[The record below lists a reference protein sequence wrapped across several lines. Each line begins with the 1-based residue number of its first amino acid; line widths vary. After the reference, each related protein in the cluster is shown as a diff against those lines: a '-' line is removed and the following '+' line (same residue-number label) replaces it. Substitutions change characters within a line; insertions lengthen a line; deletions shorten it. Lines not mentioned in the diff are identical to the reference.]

1 MAGKREHQA
10 GEPGDSGTPFGRWG
24 PLTRVPMI
32 GATGLE
38 QTSELAWEEDH
49 PQSYTEATRSS
60 KMGEDGPPQHKGV
73 RGPDCPIFP
82 PEGHK
87 TC

>member
-10 GEPGDSGTPFGRWG
+10 GEPGDSGTPFRRWG
-24 PLTRVPMI
+24 PLTRVPVI
-32 GATGLE
+32 GATGLG

-49 PQSYTEATRSS
+49 PRSYTEATRSS